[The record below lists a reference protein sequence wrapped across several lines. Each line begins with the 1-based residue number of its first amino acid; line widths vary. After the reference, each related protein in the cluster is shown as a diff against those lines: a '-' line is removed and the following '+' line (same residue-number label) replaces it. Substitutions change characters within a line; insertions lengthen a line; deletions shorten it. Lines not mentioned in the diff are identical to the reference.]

1 MVATRCNRY
10 DRGMFEQLNKLITR
24 AFSAVAII
32 AAGIVAWAIA
42 LVLVIAV
49 GGKSDYIWICVMGI
63 ALGLIG
69 LRYTIRRAKRELVK
83 NFY

>member
-1 MVATRCNRY
+1 MIDALTKIVS
-10 DRGMFEQLNKLITR
+10 R

-32 AAGIVAWAIA
+32 IAGIVGFAIA
-42 LVLVIAV
+42 LVILIAT
-49 GGKSDYIWICVMGI
+49 KAQADYLWICVVGI

-69 LRYTIRRAKRELVK
+69 VRYTVRRAKRELVK

>member
-1 MVATRCNRY
+1 MIDALTKIVS
-10 DRGMFEQLNKLITR
+10 R

-32 AAGIVAWAIA
+32 VAGIVGFAIA
-42 LVLVIAV
+42 LVILIAT
-49 GGKSDYIWICVMGI
+49 KAQADYLWICVVGI

-69 LRYTIRRAKRELVK
+69 VRYTVRRAKRELVK

>member
-1 MVATRCNRY
+1 MIDTLA
-10 DRGMFEQLNKLITR
+10 KITSR

-32 AAGIVAWAIA
+32 VAGIVAFAV
-42 LVLVIAV
+42 VLVVLIASSA
-49 GGKSDYIWICVMGI
+49 KSDYIWICVVGI

-69 LRYTIRRAKRELVK
+69 VRYTIRRAKRELVK

>member
-1 MVATRCNRY
+1 MIDALTKIVS
-10 DRGMFEQLNKLITR
+10 R

-32 AAGIVAWAIA
+32 IAGIVGFAIA
-42 LVLVIAV
+42 LVILIAT
-49 GGKSDYIWICVMGI
+49 KAQSDYLWICVVGI

-69 LRYTIRRAKRELVK
+69 VRYTVRRAKRELVK